1 MGSSIQTA
9 RRRLIAVLAA
19 SAVVAFVAAGLNS
32 GMLSLFP
39 PGLKQSDLQTATAQV
54 GVMVDEPASN
64 PSIVRRVALDQDQET
79 LIKHAELYGRVLAS
93 TPVLNRIAA
102 IARVPADQ
110 LSGLAR
116 TTGNV
121 PTALTEPD
129 SERRVSDIRDS
140 QLPYR
145 LEVQARPG
153 TPVIDVFTQAPT
165 PGQATALADGAI
177 VALRGYLA
185 STADDQAYDAAR
197 VPQLRQL
204 GSPRGGVV
212 GSRMPLIIAVLTF
225 GITFALTAGG
235 LWFLIRRRQQRL
247 GVVTPSATPQPVEE
261 TGGDWPRT
269 TRVLPWML
277 AGFIALLWLTPFHQI
292 ELSMSMPID
301 MKLDRLVLPFVVALW
316 VLALAAGGG
325 SAPRIR
331 PTWIHAAVGAF
342 VVTRV
347 PERRRRRA
355 FAQPQ
360 PRARPVAE
368 EAPAPDLVRLAVRDR
383 GERGAAER
391 GAAFLK
397 LTLGSASWSRSASSS
412 STGSSSTVFWT
423 FSEKLLPG
431 GLFTLDGQLRGRR
444 DRLHR
449 PARRPRPAE
458 EPLECVTMLSLAL
471 PIALVGL
478 IQSPRW
484 RNRVLY
490 ARGRVPPDR
499 RHGRHLPEERRCSRR
514 CSCVL
519 TLAYFRRRELL
530 KLAPLGL
537 VMIIMITVLS
547 PGVLGSVVNQFTRAD
562 AASVPTVSDRAADYD
577 AVRPDVWT
585 HLLFGRGWGSYNHV
599 DYRILDS
606 EILSRLIEDGRD
618 RPRRVPAWWASR

>member
-292 ELSMSMPID
+292 ELSMSTPID
-301 MKLDRLVLPFVVALW
+301 MKLDRLVLPFVALLW

-325 SAPRIR
+325 SAPRLR

-342 VVTRV
+342 VVT
-347 PERRRRRA
+347 
-355 FAQPQ
+355 
-360 PRARPVAE
+360 AR
-368 EAPAPDLVRLAVRDR
+368 
-383 GERGAAER
+383 
-391 GAAFLK
+391 
-397 LTLGSASWSRSASSS
+397 S
-412 STGSSSTVFWT
+412 
-423 FSEKLLPG
+423 
-431 GLFTLDGQLRGRR
+431 
-444 DRLHR
+444 
-449 PARRPRPAE
+449 
-458 EPLECVTMLSLAL
+458 
-471 PIALVGL
+471 
-478 IQSPRW
+478 
-484 RNRVLY
+484 
-490 ARGRVPPDR
+490 
-499 RHGRHLPEERRCSRR
+499 
-514 CSCVL
+514 
-519 TLAYFRRRELL
+519 
-530 KLAPLGL
+530 
-537 VMIIMITVLS
+537 
-547 PGVLGSVVNQFTRAD
+547 
-562 AASVPTVSDRAADYD
+562 
-577 AVRPDVWT
+577 
-585 HLLFGRGWGSYNHV
+585 
-599 DYRILDS
+599 
-606 EILSRLIEDGRD
+606 
-618 RPRRVPAWWASR
+618 